1 MNITERLPC
10 DLNQEPRYVSRTLG
24 SSGVFNLDLLPAFV
38 LPTSQHHCRV
48 FNVTLDWL
56 YT

>member
-10 DLNQEPRYVSRTLG
+10 DLNQEPRHVSRTLG